1 MCCLVGRGAKQK
13 VPIKGE
19 EVSENSW
26 NKTLAKHYDVFKK
39 PAPCDQ
45 CWHRQ
50 RCKDEL
56 LACDV
61 FHAYVQRNQNWKKE
75 RNPTRKWWNKVFIE
89 KDEDDEELEKN
100 T

>member
-1 MCCLVGRGAKQK
+1 VGRGAEQK

-26 NKTLAKHYDVFKK
+26 NKTLARHYDVFKK

-89 KDEDDEELEKN
+89 KDEDDEELESG